1 MNKKKKHTHTEWKY
15 NTIVSI
21 QDRELV
27 KKRMQQ
33 QMSTL
38 DTQTGIMVRE
48 KDMFHVLCAH
58 ATVFR

>member
-1 MNKKKKHTHTEWKY
+1 MNIKKKHTHTEWKY

-48 KDMFHVLCAH
+48 EDMFHVLCAH